1 MFSMSIAVTE
11 KSVRLSLRRM
21 GRGWETR
28 MQRRRTTKTQAC
40 PLSLFRPQMEYDEP
54 GASEVLRRG
63 GRKERGRQES
73 CRASRAILSFIYI
86 QGFHKHVNDINTE
99 TEADTE

>member
-21 GRGWETR
+21 GRVWETR

-63 GRKERGRQES
+63 REEGEG
-73 CRASRAILSFIYI
+73 ASGELSSVK
-86 QGFHKHVNDINTE
+86 GNT
-99 TEADTE
+99 

>member
-1 MFSMSIAVTE
+1 MSIAVTE

-21 GRGWETR
+21 GRVWETR

-63 GRKERGRQES
+63 REEGEGCQES